1 MSAWLSFFGGY
12 AQGANEQIDE
22 QRKREDQYI
31 QDRMKMAA
39 ATRLEKQKEAEKQR
53 KELQDADLSLS
64 INEDYKNAPTAVKI
78 AMLSSPELREVYS
91 ARKKVDPATTVLDI
105 VATSPQTEEIAKKY
119 NTVDQWRSS
128 FQAKPKAVDQQ
139 TMEAF
144 NAPRQAFGARV
155 GSGRDQLAQNAAR
168 FGMKPDEAL
177 GWESGGEE
185 LPSMNVG
192 ATLKQGALAPTDIKS
207 QRQLVESKLLRA
219 NRLVQEGKREEGN
232 RLLDEAKMEAITLNA
247 QEKILEGE
255 PDPKWSA
262 QKDAIRKELFASN
275 DDARRKVLERQL
287 VEMDRIENLGKPA
300 PDKADKTP
308 SFNNLYSAA
317 LGAGVARAKL
327 ALGDKYK
334 DLVIDIAADGTP
346 KVDYVGN
353 DLAKQREIQL
363 LIKNTANKV
372 LQPWMNTTNGRLA
385 SQRLGIGLEAQVEAE
400 EQLDSQRR
408 AREATGGSPK
418 VLSPTAPKTLQPQAA
433 PNRLTDAGGLMDQA
447 SMPQQVATMAPRGTP
462 SAPPSLTPRKTI
474 TEARLKASANG
485 DPELEALLRKSFQV
499 VN

>member
-53 KELQDADLSLS
+53 KALEEADVTLSALPGYAAA
-64 INEDYKNAPTAVKI
+64 NPAQKI
-78 AMLSSPELREVYS
+78 ALLASPTIRKQYIDRSSAGENVNLDELMT
-91 ARKKVDPATTVLDI
+91 VDPKLAEKYPTVKDYI
-105 VATSPQTEEIAKKY
+105 
-119 NTVDQWRSS
+119 DQ

-219 NRLVQEGKREEGN
+219 NRMVQEGNAAEGN
-232 RLLDEAKMEAITLNA
+232 RLLEEARAEAITLNA

-255 PDPKWSA
+255 QPVKWSA
-262 QKDAIRKELFASN
+262 QKDAIRSQLLKSGNSAE
-275 DDARRKVLERQL
+275 RKALERQL
-287 VEMDRIENLGKPA
+287 VEIERIENIGKPT

-353 DLAKQREIQL
+353 DLTKQREIQL
-363 LIKNTANKV
+363 LIKNTADKV

-400 EQLDSQRR
+400 EQIDAQRR

-462 SAPPSLTPRKTI
+462 SAPPSLAPRKTI
-474 TEARLKASANG
+474 TEARLKAIAKG
-485 DPELEALLRKSFQV
+485 DPVVEAELRKSFQV